1 MDSVVFIG
9 ITTFLSTI
17 LLVVN
22 LYNSTVKKPQESQ
35 SELLRATEKAL
46 NEFMIAYSG
55 ASAEQRMQLQELRQD
70 IDSAF
75 EENRRLNKRI
85 ETLEKDLLTHQ
96 FKENRGGEGNAR

>member
-55 ASAEQRMQLQELRQD
+55 ASAEQRMQLQDLRQD

-85 ETLEKDLLTHQ
+85 EALEKDLLMHQ
-96 FKENRGGEGNAR
+96 HRETRGGEGNAR